1 MAIPWGD
8 VSTAVRT
15 GWGTLARCVW
25 ILLLALA
32 ISVMRLVKAS
42 LTLLNWRH
50 ISSAVPMR
58 RLSVLA
64 RSLAEAARALCERK
78 MLLSVNLAHVSGTET
93 LQGEHSLSKV
103 TLLSLGA
110 D

>member
-1 MAIPWGD
+1 M
-8 VSTAVRT
+8 
-15 GWGTLARCVW
+15 ARCVW

-50 ISSAVPMR
+50 ISSAVPIR

-78 MLLSVNLAHVSGTET
+78 MLLSVNLAHVSGTDT
-93 LQGEHSLSKV
+93 LRGEHSPWNPAAHRGKE
-103 TLLSLGA
+103 TCAGN
-110 D
+110 